1 MTQLLRKKSFFRIL
15 SLISFLFPQEN
26 LTMSAGGKKWID
38 EEKSSTNN
46 LIWQKFRSLSKLSEK
61 KQMRTFIQISFRFWK
76 MQNHAKCQTWRK
88 MEPTYN
94 KKKIALS
101 LFKTYEHCLMAASI
115 PNKRWVALASSCQ
128 KNETDYVQN

>member
-1 MTQLLRKKSFFRIL
+1 MNRWGKIFDEQPDLTKISKSVKTERKKANEDFHS
-15 SLISFLFPQEN
+15 
-26 LTMSAGGKKWID
+26 D
-38 EEKSSTNN
+38 
-46 LIWQKFRSLSKLSEK
+46 
-61 KQMRTFIQISFRFWK
+61 FIQTFSRFWK